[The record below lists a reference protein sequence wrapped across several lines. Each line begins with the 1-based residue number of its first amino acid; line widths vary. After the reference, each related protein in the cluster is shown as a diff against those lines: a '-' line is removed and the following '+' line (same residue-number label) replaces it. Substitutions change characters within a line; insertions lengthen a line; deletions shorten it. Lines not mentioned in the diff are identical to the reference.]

1 MSLKRWLVVALSG
14 LAVATR
20 DCINSPSSRNCW
32 RDGFD
37 IQTDYTDLKN
47 VPQGKLVEY
56 DLTVSQQTI
65 SPDGYERLGT
75 VFNGQYPGPT
85 IEADWGDTLRITIRN
100 NLTNNDNG
108 TAVHWHGLR
117 QFETNWLDGVPGVTQ
132 CPIRP
137 GESQVYEFRPTQ
149 YGTSWYHSHFS
160 LQYSNGL
167 YGPISIHGPTS
178 ANYDIDLGPWT
189 LTDWYHDDAFTL
201 NWISLAG
208 QLAPFPKSTLLNGKG
223 VYECDPANDT
233 RCTGKQEY
241 FETTFKRGTKYKFGL
256 INTATLLTYS
266 FWIDGHNFTVV
277 ATDFVPIE
285 PFTTSKLNIGMGQ
298 RYDIIIEANANFT
311 HGSNFWIH
319 AEYCAEAGVIDNT
332 KVGIIRYDAN
342 NTADPY
348 TPAPNEDYECA
359 DPNPSLLV
367 PIVSK
372 SVGVKANTMDIK
384 DYLTVGEVNK
394 LPSPWIPN
402 PRVHLWTIK
411 TTALYIDWEVP
422 SLAKLTAEK
431 NSTINTEFPPQS
443 VPIVLDYETGEWV
456 YFLITAN
463 YSVEDVVTPRNLTP
477 TVHPIHLHGHDF
489 AILAQGVG
497 EFTEDVKP
505 STENPPRRD
514 VVDVDIGG
522 WAWIAFQIDNPGAWL
537 LHCHLQF
544 HASEGMGLQFIE
556 QPGKIKGL
564 VEKAGVLG
572 EFSER
577 CEAWTDWYTS
587 KNIPDNSI
595 QEDSGI

>member
-1 MSLKRWLVVALSG
+1 MPLKRWLVVAFSG
-14 LAVATR
+14 LAAATG
-20 DCINSPSSRNCW
+20 DCINSPSSRSCW

-37 IQTDYTDLKN
+37 IQTDYTDPKN
-47 VPQGKLVEY
+47 VPPGKLVER
-56 DLTVSQQTI
+56 TI

-117 QFETNWLDGVPGVTQ
+117 LFEANWLDGVPGVTQ

-167 YGPISIHGPTS
+167 YGPISIRGPTS

-241 FETTFKRGTKYKFGL
+241 FETTFKQGTKYKFGL

-342 NTADPY
+342 STADPY

-359 DPNPSLLV
+359 DPHPSILV
-367 PIVSK
+367 PIVPK
-372 SVGVKANTMDIK
+372 SVGVKANRMDIK

-411 TTALYIDWEVP
+411 TTPLYIDWEVP

-514 VVDVDIGG
+514 VVDVAIGG
-522 WAWIAFQIDNPGAWL
+522 WAWIAFEIDNPGAWL